1 MCGYWDE
8 FLMALPAIK
17 IAVLYTLFAVFSIVI
32 NIGSQIL
39 SIWAYRGTY
48 SVEVSILVGTAA
60 GLPLRYFLEKRYI
73 FNFIT
78 HNLAHDG
85 RLFVFYSAMGVITTL
100 IFWGTEYTFHLIYD
114 AEYMRYVG
122 GVIGLTVGFY
132 VKYQL
137 DKKYVFVSRNSEV
150 QQ

>member
-8 FLMALPAIK
+8 FLMALTAIK
-17 IAVLYTLFAVFSIVI
+17 IAVLYTLFAMFSIVI
-32 NIGSQIL
+32 NIGSQML

-100 IFWGTEYTFHLIYD
+100 IFWGTEYAFHLIYD

>member
-8 FLMALPAIK
+8 FLMALTAIK

-32 NIGSQIL
+32 NIGSQML

-100 IFWGTEYTFHLIYD
+100 IFWGTEYAFHLIYD